1 MPQIVPAAGLLS
13 ISQIALAADQAPV
26 TTAATTLGCDQNQ
39 RLDFEFSRSTRL
51 DSVVERNLEPRRLLI
66 RGGAGQKVPAGDDI
80 CPQPAGEV
88 GRINQACDTAVLHET
103 SVWRVIWRVDA
114 GRGPA
119 VTEDMGLGWPNRV
132 CLRWQSGRVGTVRA
146 STWGDLG

>member
-1 MPQIVPAAGLLS
+1 MPEIFRPEAYLAGS
-13 ISQIALAADQAPV
+13 EIALAADQPPV
-26 TTAATTLGCDQNQ
+26 TTAATTLGCDQTNMAPLCLFSLHPD
-39 RLDFEFSRSTRL
+39 RLGRGWK
-51 DSVVERNLEPRRLLI
+51 PRAHRLLI

-103 SVWRVIWRVDA
+103 SVWSCSPAVIWRVDA

-119 VTEDMGLGWPNRV
+119 VTEDMGPAGQTDPVYAARVAGWG
-132 CLRWQSGRVGTVRA
+132 Q
-146 STWGDLG
+146 